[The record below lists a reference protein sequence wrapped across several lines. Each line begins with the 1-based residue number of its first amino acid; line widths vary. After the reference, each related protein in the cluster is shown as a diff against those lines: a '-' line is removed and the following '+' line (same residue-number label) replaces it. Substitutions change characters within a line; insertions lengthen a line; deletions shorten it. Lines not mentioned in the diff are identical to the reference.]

1 MQKDLYMGV
10 LNMKN
15 AVKSILKRML
25 TVLLA
30 VVIIPSSARTIEA
43 AEQSETLYGTSN
55 TWTGTYFS
63 VSGYY
68 LGLSQ
73 VMDLSKWNDIEV
85 SSNSGENQKS
95 IKKITLNH
103 SSKGYEYRATVSTS
117 PASTTDED
125 HTTYTFTGDVTSVTF
140 TSNSEGAEVT
150 SVIVYYDDGSTS
162 TYSVALSGGANA
174 TASGSTSQTVTA
186 GQAMTTVTYT
196 ASTNYHFDEF
206 PDIKNNGVKAARTDS
221 TTVTVSGNPTGDV
234 EITVPGAVADS
245 VAVTG
250 VSISPTSKSVSKN
263 EVFAIT
269 ATVSP
274 ENATNKKVKWSV
286 LGSGITLYSDQDCN
300 TQMTL
305 NSETTDTTVY
315 AKAGTGYVM
324 ATVTV
329 TSAENANLT
338 ADCDVESGMTPITTK
353 ITLIYDA
360 NGGTPGGNWPEG
372 NTVKVDSGAGIDFS
386 SFWTSIDEG
395 LLVKA
400 PTGLVCEGI
409 TITDADGSTTY
420 AYGDNTGTYKFQKDS
435 IIKFNWIEDK
445 FYVSSGDGGT
455 WKKGSTTTL
464 DFTFKRSVLNNSTY
478 DCFTGIEVDGNPVE
492 RNPENYADSDGSV
505 NINLKP
511 AYLETLTEGEHTL
524 TAIFTDNKTASAKFT
539 ITKESSGGGS
549 SSSDTVYKI
558 PRTGID

>member
-1 MQKDLYMGV
+1 
-10 LNMKN
+10 MKN
-15 AVKSILKRML
+15 RVIK
-25 TVLLA
+25 VLLTIMMA
-30 VVIIPSSARTIEA
+30 MVVGLMPVMSQTVYAAPTETLLTTITATGKEQANYSTANVATVSFSYTAEGSSAYLANWGWWGYGWKATVTAVNNGYTITKCVFYDDANRTATDSEA
-43 AEQSETLYGTSN
+43 PFVVETTEEDKTPKVNGNPILADTSK
-55 TWTGTYFS
+55 G
-63 VSGYY
+63 
-68 LGLSQ
+68 
-73 VMDLSKWNDIEV
+73 
-85 SSNSGENQKS
+85 
-95 IKKITLNH
+95 IKKIEVY
-103 SSKGYEYRATVSTS
+103 GYAT
-117 PASTTDED
+117 PAASYSVTITPGNNMTKTTD
-125 HTTYTFTGDVTSVTF
+125 S
-140 TSNSEGAEVT
+140 GAE
-150 SVIVYYDDGSTS
+150 
-162 TYSVALSGGANA
+162 
-174 TASGSTSQTVTA
+174 SQTVTA
-186 GQAMTTVTYT
+186 GQAMDTVTYT

-206 PDIKNNGVKAARTDS
+206 TDIESNGVKAARTDS
-221 TTVTVSGNPTGDV
+221 TTVTVSGIPTGDV
-234 EITVPGAVADS
+234 SITVPGAVADS

-274 ENATNKKVKWSV
+274 ESATNKKVKWSV
-286 LGSGITLYSDQDCN
+286 SGSGITLYSDQDCN

-329 TSAENANLT
+329 TSAEKANLS
-338 ADCDVESGMTPITTK
+338 ADCNVESGMTPITTK

-360 NGGTPGGNWPEG
+360 NGGTPGSKWPEG
-372 NTVKVDSGAGIDFS
+372 NTIEVEPGAGIDFGS
-386 SFWTSIDEG
+386 YWALIDDG
-395 LLVKA
+395 SLVSA

-445 FYVSSGDGGT
+445 FYPYSGDGGT
-455 WKKGSTTTL
+455 WKKGSTSTL
-464 DFTFKRSVLNNSTY
+464 DFTFKRSVLDGSTY
-478 DCFTGIEVDGNPVE
+478 DCFTGIQVDGNDVE
-492 RNPENYADSDGSV
+492 RNDKNYTDSYGSV

-511 AYLETLTEGEHTL
+511 AYLETLSEGEHTL